1 MTLLDGTQLPNRAK
15 VDPTTGV
22 RSPRIW
28 PEEKKDSDR
37 VEEQLMFI
45 PRNYQYENTP
55 MKTIL
60 LYNDLSNWMVDIGQ
74 SEFLSNDCPVD
85 RCTILTKR
93 KFISSV
99 DAIIFREVLDD
110 EPLLE
115 LYGNRINKQVGV
127 TK

>member
-1 MTLLDGTQLPNRAK
+1 LLDGTQLPNRAK